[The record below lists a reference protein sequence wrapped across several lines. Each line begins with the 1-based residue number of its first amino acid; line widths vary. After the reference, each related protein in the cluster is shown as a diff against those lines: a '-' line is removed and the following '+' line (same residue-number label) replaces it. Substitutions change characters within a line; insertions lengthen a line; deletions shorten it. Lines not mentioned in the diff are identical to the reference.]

1 VSCTGPEKW
10 TKLSFIT
17 LELSTNEELN
27 SNVRICPVEEQKM
40 NNVEEDRQ
48 RAEVFDALGH
58 PTRIA
63 ILKALSEGSMGFAD
77 LKKTVGIDSSGHL
90 QHHLNKLNGL
100 IKTDEHGKYCLSDQ
114 GKDALLTVQTVEK
127 AAGSGFKETE
137 RKRVGAGSKTIFKW
151 IAVLLAISLV
161 ASSALAVFE
170 YTQISQLQSELNSL
184 KEKIAAGS
192 SVVWERDLGINIADF
207 VVADGKAFTMTFG
220 GDLYCFDLQDG
231 RTLWS
236 YSLGGYVM
244 WAHLITVSDGKVY
257 AGSRGSVLTAFDENT
272 GILLWQFKPNVTSSI
287 ASKSPPEFAVSNGKV
302 LVNAD
307 GFFVLNA
314 VTGTLLWDSTSHSG
328 VYQASAFADNRIFAA
343 EMAGYPGY
351 TQSLVSL
358 DADTGRQQWSTPIGQ
373 DVGSLVVADGRIVLW
388 DLYQNQTIFCADETS
403 GVLLW
408 QFDVGSAV
416 FQPTVSNGLVLFGAS
431 DGNFYAI
438 NGKDGS
444 VRWKY
449 ESSFQGARY
458 AAAAAPMIFGNTVL
472 VGFEFGQVS
481 ALNLLDGKLIWA
493 APVSGIVGSQVVGN
507 NDLYVTSGTYVLG
520 NNAGTNLYKIS
531 IDDGSI
537 QWKQAFNYWTLPP
550 AYTSNKL
557 YVAADLKVI
566 AYD

>member
-1 VSCTGPEKW
+1 M
-10 TKLSFIT
+10 
-17 LELSTNEELN
+17 NE
-27 SNVRICPVEEQKM
+27 
-40 NNVEEDRQ
+40 VEEDRQ

-58 PTRIA
+58 PTRIL
-63 ILKALSEGSMGFAD
+63 ILKALSEGSMGFAN
-77 LKKTVGIDSSGHL
+77 LKKAVGIDSSGHL

-127 AAGSGFKETE
+127 ASGSGLKETE
-137 RKRVGAGSKTIFKW
+137 RRRASGAVSKNVLKSV
-151 IAVLLAISLV
+151 ALLLAILLV
-161 ASSALAVFE
+161 ASSAVAVLE
-170 YTQISQLQSELNSL
+170 YTQISQLQTQINEL
-184 KEKIAAGS
+184 KEKLTTGTNVI
-192 SVVWERDLGINIADF
+192 WERDLGINIADF

-220 GDLYCFDLQDG
+220 GDLHCFDLQDG

-244 WAHLITVSDGKVY
+244 WTHLITVSDGKVY

-272 GILLWQFKPNVTSSI
+272 GTFLWQFKPNVTSSI
-287 ASKSPPEFAVSNGKV
+287 ASKSPPEFDVSNGKV

-307 GFFVLNA
+307 GFFVLDA

-328 VYQASAFADNRIFAA
+328 VYQASAFTDNRIFAA
-343 EMAGYPGY
+343 EIAGYPDY
-351 TQSLVSL
+351 TQSLISL
-358 DADTGRQQWSTPIGQ
+358 DVDTGQQQWSTPIGY

-388 DLYQNQTIFCADETS
+388 DLYQNQTIFCVDETS

-416 FQPTVSNGLVLFGAS
+416 FQPTVSDGLVLFGAG

-438 NGKDGS
+438 NAKDGS
-444 VRWKY
+444 ARWKY
-449 ESSFQGARY
+449 ESSFQVARY
-458 AAAAAPMIFGNTVL
+458 AAAAAPRVFGNTVL

-481 ALNLLDGKLIWA
+481 ALSLLDGKLIWA
-493 APVSGIVGSQVVGN
+493 APVSGIVGSLVVGN

-520 NNAGTNLYKIS
+520 NNAGTSLYKIN
-531 IDDGSI
+531 IDNGSI
-537 QWKQAFNYWTLPP
+537 QWKQTFNNWILLP
-550 AYTSNKL
+550 AYANNRV

-566 AYD
+566 AYG